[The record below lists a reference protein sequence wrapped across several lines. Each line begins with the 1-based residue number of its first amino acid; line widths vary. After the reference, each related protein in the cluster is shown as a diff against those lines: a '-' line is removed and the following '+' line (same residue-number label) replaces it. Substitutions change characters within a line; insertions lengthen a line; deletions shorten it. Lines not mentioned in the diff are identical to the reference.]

1 MEQNDLYPSIEVK
14 QQLEKYATLV
24 PMTNA
29 EFIVHFEEVHPGKKD
44 CDCCPDERYGCGW
57 YNAQY
62 PSWTETKANATV
74 NAVYDIIELYYP
86 PEPTSSPTSAPTN
99 AVSCELS
106 DIIFLLPVHTVRIL
120 LNFNSSHD
128 SFKPTMN
135 PTSSPTKSPLPLVV
149 PNPSPGQC
157 SDGTGTCST
166 MADCYCSRPRKLLKG
181 EAKQIGGRRN
191 TQQYLRRL
199 PKTWPTPPPS
209 PPTTPLPVSPTNP
222 VCNLSSYHMLMAFHC
237 TYKFLM

>member
-1 MEQNDLYPSIEVK
+1 MEQNDLYPSIVVK

-166 MADCYCSRPRKLLKG
+166 MADCDCSRRRKLLKG